1 MKLVVG
7 LSLLL
12 SRVLVNAVANCPSY
26 TDYSSTPHE
35 PYSTGRYRI
44 PSMRPP
50 PECRTFNTPTIE
62 QAIIDINSLI
72 SDPDWRQLFSNV
84 FPNTLDTTVAWH
96 NSNSSEPYTFLVTG
110 DITAQWIRDST
121 NQMLPYIPYISA
133 DDDLAKLVLGLVNMQ
148 AEELLGYPY
157 GNAFQPPPRSG
168 LTPAENG
175 IAVDLS
181 VDPPFDNSTVFE
193 AKFELDSFA
202 SFFQISTA
210 YWRATGD
217 YQFMYSKSWSNA
229 MATVLTTIR
238 RLQEPTYN
246 SKHQL
251 NRHLVQY
258 TRLTDSPT
266 ETQFGNGIGN
276 PVRYTGMAKTL
287 FRPSDDATIF
297 PFLIPA
303 NAYLSVELS
312 NLSYMLTSIGVYSE
326 QADFAKKL
334 AAEIRQG
341 VLQHGTTVHP
351 KYGRV
356 FAYETD
362 GYGSTLVMDDANGPA
377 LLSLPYLGFVSTSD
391 STYQNTR
398 RMILSPDDNPWY
410 FTGMYIHGIG
420 SPHTG
425 FLKVWPMAVAMRGL
439 TSTNKTEV
447 MECLDQLKA
456 TTSGLGLMH
465 ESVNVNKPA
474 EYTRSWFAWCNSL
487 VSQLVFDALNRF
499 PGII

>member
-1 MKLVVG
+1 MKLLVG
-7 LSLLL
+7 AVLLL
-12 SRVLVNAVANCPSY
+12 TGLLANAAANCPSY

-35 PYSTGRYRI
+35 PYSTGRSRI

-50 PECRTFNTPTIE
+50 PECRTFITPTIE
-62 QAIIDINSLI
+62 QAIFDINSLI

-96 NSNSSEPYTFLVTG
+96 NPNATEPYTFLVTG

-121 NQMLPYIPYISA
+121 NQMLPYIPFTKV
-133 DDDLAKLVLGLVNMQ
+133 DNDLAKLVLGLINMQ

-157 GNAFQPPPRSG
+157 GNAFQPPPHSG

-181 VDPPFDNSTVFE
+181 VAPPFDNRTVFE

-202 SFFQISTA
+202 SFFQISTT

-217 YQFMYSKSWSNA
+217 YQFMYSKSWGSA
-229 MATVLTTIR
+229 LATVLAAIR
-238 RLQEPTYN
+238 RLQEPTFN
-246 SKHQL
+246 SMRQL
-251 NRHLVQY
+251 NHPLVQY
-258 TRLTDSPT
+258 KRLTDSPT

-297 PFLIPA
+297 PFLVPA
-303 NAYLSVELS
+303 NAFLSVELS
-312 NLSYMLTSIGVYSE
+312 NLSTMLTSIGVYAE
-326 QADFAKKL
+326 QAEFARKM
-334 AAEIRQG
+334 ASEIRQG
-341 VLQHGTTVHP
+341 VFQYGTSMHP

-356 FAYETD
+356 FVYETD
-362 GYGSTLVMDDANGPA
+362 GYGSALIMDDANGPA
-377 LLSLPYLGFVSTSD
+377 LLSLPYLGFVGSGDT
-391 STYQNTR
+391 TYQNTR
-398 RMILSPDDNPWY
+398 KMVLSPDDNPWY
-410 FTGMYIHGIG
+410 FSGPYIHGIG

-425 FLKVWPMAVAMRGL
+425 FLKVWPMAIAMRGL

-447 MECLDQLKA
+447 RECLDQLKA

-465 ESVNVNKPA
+465 ESVSVNKPA

-487 VSQLVFDALNRF
+487 VGQLVIDALTRF